1 MPPPQ
6 GIRLDSP
13 IMRSALREQ
22 PRPGESGAPGRRRP
36 ARWLVGLVLVA
47 VAAVCVGVLASLPA
61 PYVIEQPGPT
71 FDVLGDTASGGQQVP
86 LISIPGET
94 TYATTGSLRMLTVY
108 ATGPG
113 DQPTWLEVAQAFL
126 DPRDAVLPAEDV
138 YAPGTTQQESQDEA
152 ALEMQNSQREAVA
165 AALTQLGY
173 QLDASVDVYS
183 LTDDSAAAGV
193 LQAGDRIVSI
203 NGIALSSADQLR
215 DEVQVNGTAK
225 PATLVIERDGRSQTV
240 QVTPK
245 AASATESTAVIGIY
259 VESGYDFPFDVKIQL
274 ENVGGPSAGMM
285 FALGVVDKLTS
296 GSLTGGQDVAG
307 TGTIDATGKVGPIGG
322 IRQKLWGAKDA
333 GAKYFLAP
341 AANCDE
347 VVGHVPDGL
356 TVTAVATLS
365 DALAALQVISTG
377 GDLSSLP
384 SCG

>member
-22 PRPGESGAPGRRRP
+22 PRPGADGAPDRRGP
-36 ARWLVGLVLVA
+36 ARWFLGLVA
-47 VAAVCVGVLASLPA
+47 VAVAAICGGALASLPA

-71 FDVLGDTASGGQQVP
+71 FDVLGDTSSGGQQVP

-108 ATGPG
+108 ATAADDSPS
-113 DQPTWLEVAQAFL
+113 WLEVAQAFL
-126 DPRDAVLPAEDV
+126 SQQDAVLPVGDV
-138 YAPGTTQQESQDEA
+138 YAPGTTEQQSEDEA

-173 QLDASVDVYS
+173 QLDPSVDVYS

-193 LQAGDRIVSI
+193 LVAGDRIVSI

-215 DEVQVNGTAK
+215 SEVQVNGTDR
-225 PATLVIERDGRSQTV
+225 PATLVIERDGQQQTV

-245 AASATESTAVIGIY
+245 AASATDATAVIGIY
-259 VESGYDFPFDVKIQL
+259 VESGYDFPFDVNIQL

-285 FALGVVDKLTS
+285 FALGVYDKLTP

-307 TGTIDATGKVGPIGG
+307 TGTIDANGQVGAIGG
-322 IRQKLWGAKDA
+322 IRQKMWGAKDA

-341 AANCDE
+341 ASNCDE
-347 VVGHVPDGL
+347 VVGHVPSGL
-356 TVTAVATLS
+356 TVTAVSTLS
-365 DALAALQVISTG
+365 DALAALQVISAG
-377 GDLSSLP
+377 GDVSSLP
-384 SCG
+384 VCQ